1 MTIHLSTSQII
12 KLRLTVRTNVSSSRR
27 TNYTIDHV
35 TNTTGSKPNTSV
47 KLYLV
52 LPTAAN
58 QTLGISIKS
67 VTVPSDTL
75 SPLYLT
81 EIPATTVDQ
90 LNNAN
95 RTASQPTEPRL
106 KILLYTK
113 EYI

>member
-1 MTIHLSTSQII
+1 
-12 KLRLTVRTNVSSSRR
+12 
-27 TNYTIDHV
+27 V
-35 TNTTGSKPNTSV
+35 TNTTGSIPTTSV

-52 LPTAAN
+52 LPTVAN
-58 QTLGISIKS
+58 QTPDISIES

-75 SPLYLT
+75 SLLYLT

-106 KILLYTK
+106 KILLYTTL
-113 EYI
+113 YISDDDDVT